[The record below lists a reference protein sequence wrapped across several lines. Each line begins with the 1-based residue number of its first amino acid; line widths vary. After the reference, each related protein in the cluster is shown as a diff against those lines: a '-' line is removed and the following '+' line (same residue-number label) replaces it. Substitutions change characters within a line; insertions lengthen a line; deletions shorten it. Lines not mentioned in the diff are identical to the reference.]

1 MLGKKKTKSL
11 AARDIAS
18 IGVFACPRFFKQKER
33 CFCASMCLF
42 DSLASLEHHFFAA
55 FQGHLCRVADNV
67 RVFSFFSIFFSVCV
81 CLKKARFRS

>member
-1 MLGKKKTKSL
+1 
-11 AARDIAS
+11 
-18 IGVFACPRFFKQKER
+18 
-33 CFCASMCLF
+33 MCLF

-81 CLKKARFRS
+81 CFKKARFRS